1 VVAEKPGPPP
11 VATLAPARE
20 MLNPVSPGTVAEMA
34 IVTVK
39 GALALGVEVLGDAV
53 TEPPAPA

>member
-1 VVAEKPGPPP
+1 VVAEEPGPPP
-11 VATLAPARE
+11 VTTLAPARE

-34 IVTVK
+34 IATVNVAPAV
-39 GALALGVEVLGDAV
+39 GVVVLGVAV